1 MQRIVLRMP
10 TAFAF
15 RAGQY
20 LEVLHPDGPIPLSI
34 ASAPARLPE
43 LHLHYRSTP
52 GVAEATRMDEL
63 LAAAARPGATLD
75 LRGPGGDVSL
85 PEPLTA
91 PALIVA
97 GGTGIAQA
105 MSFVDA
111 FARRDPGA
119 AVTVVWC
126 ADEEQDF
133 YLRAELDAL
142 DVPWLETVCIADPSR
157 EPSNRGLVWLRERA
171 PALLATDSPIV
182 LAGGPPFVY
191 AACDALTAA
200 GIDVK
205 QIQSDVFSYAPRG

>member
-10 TAFAF
+10 AAFAF

-20 LEVLHPDGPIPLSI
+20 LEVLHPEGPIPLSI

-43 LHLHYRSTP
+43 LHLHYRSSP

-63 LAAAARPGATLD
+63 LAGAAGPGATLD
-75 LRGPGGDVSL
+75 IRGPGGDVCL
-85 PEPLTA
+85 PERLPA

-111 FARRDPGA
+111 FAQRDPGER
-119 AVTVVWC
+119 VTVVWC
-126 ADEEQDF
+126 ADADEDF
-133 YLRAELDAL
+133 YLRAEIDAL
-142 DVPWLETVCIADPSR
+142 DVPWLEVVCIADPSR
-157 EPSNRGLVWLRERA
+157 DPGNRGLVWLRERA
-171 PALLATDSPIV
+171 PALLRADSPIV

-191 AACDALTAA
+191 AACDALTEA
-200 GIDVK
+200 GIDVQ